1 MYKKM
6 LVPLDGS
13 ELAEVVLPYAREVAR
28 GFDVELVLL
37 HVCEPSGGESTFMCQ
52 AYLNHVAEIA
62 VQPSPDAPAETAPV
76 KVRGE
81 VTGGDPA
88 EEILAIA
95 GSTGADLI
103 LMATH
108 GRSGL
113 RRWVLGSTADKV
125 LRASNLPVWLVKA
138 GVPKLSSDAAGRTL
152 LVPLDGSKYAE
163 AVLPH
168 VRALATQMDHGKM
181 DVTLL
186 RVFDE
191 PFVTADYPFP
201 DWKEHVERMTA
212 RFKEEAER
220 YLRGVQDS
228 LADAGLKVKSEVL
241 MGNPAGRII
250 EYAKSSRPELVVMAT
265 HGASGLSRWE
275 YGSIAD
281 KVLRGIETPVFM
293 VHPQPEAAG
302 A

>member
-28 GFDVELVLL
+28 RFDLELALL
-37 HVCEPSGGESTFMCQ
+37 HVCEPHNSEGQFMCQ
-52 AYLNHVAEIA
+52 AYLDRTIEIA
-62 VQPSPDAPAETAPV
+62 GLPGTAGEAPPV

-81 VTGGDPA
+81 VTSGHPA
-88 EEILAIA
+88 EEILGHAERN
-95 GSTGADLI
+95 GVDLI

-113 RRWVLGSTADKV
+113 RRWVLGNVADKV
-125 LRASNLPVWLVKA
+125 LRASSVPVWLVRA
-138 GVPKLSSDAAGRTL
+138 GKPRETASREAAVRTM

-168 VRALATQMDHGKM
+168 VRALAGRKDGETTS
-181 DVTLL
+181 VVLL
-186 RVFDE
+186 RVFEE
-191 PFVTADYPFP
+191 PFATADYPEP
-201 DWKEHVERMTA
+201 DWKEHVERMIG
-212 RFKEEAER
+212 RFKEEAEK
-220 YLRGVQDS
+220 YIQGVRSD
-228 LADAGLKVKSEVL
+228 LAAEGLKVTGEVL
-241 MGNPAGRII
+241 MGNPAESII
-250 EYAKSSRPELVVMAT
+250 DYAQRHRPDLIVMAT

-281 KVLRGIETPVFM
+281 KVLRGADTPIFM
-293 VHPQPEAAG
+293 VHPH
-302 A
+302 